1 MSRKNK
7 RRSKRNPIYVPQTTG
22 LSKNRR
28 GRRLRRNFFKLYGKD
43 VITDI
48 AMPAGYATGGFL
60 IANALSNL
68 AANSDQVR
76 GVLDAGRGADAALA
90 TKSVANAAVIAGALG
105 LAAWA
110 SKSGNKMITEN
121 ATPVLTG
128 MGLALFARLLRGTGL
143 APYLGRLGEY
153 VEQPMGGFGE
163 YVEQPMQG
171 LGAYVDDP
179 SHGMGRDATYYAA
192 AGLGRE
198 TYYAAAGYHEG
209 IDPANQEGVDGLMD
223 VMEAAGQTGTPVM
236 EAAAGVGQTF
246 YAAAGLGGFGEYI
259 EETDV
264 DGWYAK
270 NPSFV
275 RPGSMTDG
283 GRMEPPFASIQTPVE
298 GAKLITGEMPYER
311 KIPSSLVTPEGRGYA
326 GGVFARHLFGGMF

>member
-1 MSRKNK
+1 MGRKRKSKKSR
-7 RRSKRNPIYVPQTTG
+7 RHSRRNPIYVPQTTG
-22 LSKNRR
+22 MSKNRR
-28 GRRLRRNFFKLYGKD
+28 RHRLRRNFFKLYGKD

-48 AMPAGYATGGFL
+48 AMPAGYATAGFL
-60 IANALSNL
+60 AANALSNL

-76 GVLDAGRGADAALA
+76 GVLDAGRPADAALA
-90 TKSVANAAVIAGALG
+90 TKSIVNAAVIAGALG
-105 LAAWA
+105 LSAWA
-110 SKSGNKMITEN
+110 HRAGKMSMITEN

-128 MGLALFARLLRGTGL
+128 MGLALIARLLRGTGM
-143 APYLGRLGEY
+143 ASYLGEY
-153 VEQPMGGFGE
+153 VEQPMGAFGE

-179 SHGMGRDATYYAA
+179 SHGMGRETYYAA

-223 VMEAAGQTGTPVM
+223 VMEATGNTVM
-236 EAAAGVGQTF
+236 EAAAGVGQTY
-246 YAAAGLGGFGEYI
+246 YAAAGLGGVGEYI
-259 EETDV
+259 EETDI
-264 DGWYAK
+264 DGWYGK
-270 NPSFV
+270 HPDFV
-275 RPGSMTDG
+275 RPGSMTEG

-326 GGVFARHLFGGMF
+326 GGLFARNLFAGMF